1 MLLAIDTSTTW
12 ASLAVFDSGTVL
24 AEEGWRAE
32 RHGDEIFPAIERV
45 LARAGGSIASVDRVA
60 TAIGPGSFTGVRLG
74 IATAQGIARGSGA
87 RVAGVPTLD
96 AVAYAHART
105 GRRICAVLPAGRG
118 EVFAALYD
126 RRAGNW
132 ARRTPI
138 FVATPDELARRVSA
152 PTLFAGE
159 IGDST
164 LEALRGSLGERASF
178 VRPADAPRR
187 AAYVAE
193 LGWQAIEDGHAMTP
207 AELEPIYLRPPAVR
221 GRSGELIE
229 AGDRELEPP
238 SALSMSLRSQGTLPL
253 APKATRS
260 SRMR

>member
-12 ASLAVFDSGTVL
+12 ASVAVLDGGVVV

-32 RHGDEIFPAIERV
+32 RHGDELFPAIERV
-45 LARAGGSIASVDRVA
+45 LARAGGGVASVDRVA
-60 TAIGPGSFTGVRLG
+60 AAVGPGSFTGVRLS

-87 RVAGVPTLD
+87 RLAAVPTLD
-96 AVAYAHART
+96 AVAHAHART
-105 GRRICAVLPAGRG
+105 GRRTCAVLPAGRG

-126 RRAGNW
+126 RRAGTW

-138 FVATPDELARRVSA
+138 FLVTPAELAQRVSA

-159 IGDST
+159 PDDST
-164 LEALRGSLGERASF
+164 TEALRGSLGERASF

-193 LGWQAIEDGHAMTP
+193 LGWRAIEDGRAVMP
-207 AELEPIYLRPPAVR
+207 ADLEPIYVRPPAIR
-221 GRSGELIE
+221 GRSGELIDPGE
-229 AGDRELEPP
+229 RELEPP
-238 SALSMSLRSQGTLPL
+238 SALGVS
-253 APKATRS
+253 KATRS